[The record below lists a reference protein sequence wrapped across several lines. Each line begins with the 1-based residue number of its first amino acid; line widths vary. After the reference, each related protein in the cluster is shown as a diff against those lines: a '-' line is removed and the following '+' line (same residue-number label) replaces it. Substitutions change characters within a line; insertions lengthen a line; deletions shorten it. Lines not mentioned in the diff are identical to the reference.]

1 MHEDFCICI
10 LPFAATDATTADL
23 LLLLSVKLLRP
34 IICNVTPIL
43 LKLLIV
49 YRLDSVECF

>member
-49 YRLDSVECF
+49 YRLDSVA